1 MRSSLAAILV
11 AVGTG
16 TAAITLA
23 PGAHADQI
31 GYLVNVHAR
40 PGYTFAD
47 AQAALDYGYG
57 VCDRV
62 AANTHFA
69 DLVNQVDADLDTSD
83 QYQSTYLI
91 GQAVDQL
98 CPADLWQ
105 LRQSVNTR

>member
-16 TAAITLA
+16 TAAIAVA
-23 PGAHADQI
+23 PGAHADQV
-31 GYLVNVHAR
+31 GYLVNVHVR
-40 PGYTFAD
+40 PGYSFAD
-47 AQAALDYGYG
+47 AQTALDYGYS

-62 AANTHFA
+62 AAETRFA
-69 DLVNQVDADLDTSD
+69 DLVNQVEADLDTSD
-83 QYQSTYLI
+83 PDQSTYLI

-105 LRQSVNTR
+105 LRQSVDG

>member
-16 TAAITLA
+16 TAAITVA
-23 PGAHADQI
+23 PGAHADQV

-40 PGYTFAD
+40 PGYNFAD
-47 AQAALDYGYG
+47 AQAALDYGYS
-57 VCDRV
+57 VCDWV
-62 AANTHFA
+62 AAKTHFA
-69 DLVNQVDADLDTSD
+69 DLVNQVGADLDTSD
-83 QYQSTYLI
+83 PYQSTYLI

-105 LRQSVNTR
+105 LRQSVTR

>member
-11 AVGTG
+11 AVGMG
-16 TAAITLA
+16 TAAITVA
-23 PGAHADQI
+23 PATHADQI

-47 AQAALDYGYG
+47 AQQALDYGYS

-83 QYQSTYLI
+83 QYESTYLI